1 MKLGTIYFVKEIT
14 RVQQVRPGGEYTQKG
29 DVGKELEI
37 AGKGVFGLWY
47 MENSVQK
54 QNQPLHIYPK
64 LGVNKGP
71 RVPRESLMAGKVG
84 SYFAGR
90 EKAADMTQS
99 KRWKP

>member
-1 MKLGTIYFVKEIT
+1 M
-14 RVQQVRPGGEYTQKG
+14 
-29 DVGKELEI
+29 
-37 AGKGVFGLWY
+37 WH

-71 RVPRESLMAGKVG
+71 RVPRESLTTSKVG

-90 EKAADMTQS
+90 EKAADMT
-99 KRWKP
+99 